1 MRMHGVSC
9 FAAEA
14 LMIYFRTPS
23 MVNTVRKSIEH
34 PQKWARFKNLHLNKL
49 LTIGKIFVTIK
60 SFRTFSQTPLNFGPQ
75 AAEI

>member
-1 MRMHGVSC
+1 
-9 FAAEA
+9 
-14 LMIYFRTPS
+14 
-23 MVNTVRKSIEH
+23 
-34 PQKWARFKNLHLNKL
+34 